1 MSHISFYMSTSEVTQ
16 ADLEKVAEELGNKL
30 GFYLSVAPWPDE
42 VKSAWVI
49 LLEQMSIEEITEFSE
64 IMEYMYA
71 DAMTSEIDD
80 AFKKEVERLRK
91 EDQEKLKELD
101 TLYTRIK
108 QRISI

>member
-1 MSHISFYMSTSEVTQ
+1 
-16 ADLEKVAEELGNKL
+16 
-30 GFYLSVAPWPDE
+30 
-42 VKSAWVI
+42 
-49 LLEQMSIEEITEFSE
+49 
-64 IMEYMYA
+64 MEHMYA

-80 AFKKEVERLRK
+80 EFKKEAEKLRK